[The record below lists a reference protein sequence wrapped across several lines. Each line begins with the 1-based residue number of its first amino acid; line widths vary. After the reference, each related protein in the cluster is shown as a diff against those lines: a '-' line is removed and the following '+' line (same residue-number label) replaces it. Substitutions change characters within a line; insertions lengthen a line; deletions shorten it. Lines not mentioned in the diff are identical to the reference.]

1 MALGYCETE
10 HCNIFRVKLHF
21 IADSLKML
29 YIVMCY
35 INKLDLEC
43 KNPKF

>member
-21 IADSLKML
+21 IADSQKQLPQNAL
-29 YIVMCY
+29 YCNVLY
-35 INKLDLEC
+35 K
-43 KNPKF
+43 